1 MYIAI
6 GYPVSR
12 EEFFMEVDIAF
23 GVHTWLGLVGF
34 EFNGAVDIVI
44 LERFVEVSTI
54 AEDTEGGVPAVDV
67 SLVWVVGVGEQVHRG
82 PADAVL
88 SGALG
93 AGVGTYVVSCF
104 GKKVAVAG
112 VACVDGFLWGDA
124 EEA

>member
-1 MYIAI
+1 M
-6 GYPVSR
+6 
-12 EEFFMEVDIAF
+12 
-23 GVHTWLGLVGF
+23 GF
-34 EFNGAVDIVI
+34 EFNGAVDIII

-67 SLVWVVGVGEQVHRG
+67 SLVWVVRVGEQVHRG

-104 GKKVAVAG
+104 GK
-112 VACVDGFLWGDA
+112 
-124 EEA
+124 